1 MSPAP
6 SDRDRLRRDDTE
18 PSRAA
23 GLTVTLWSIAA
34 LIATLELV
42 MWWAARI
49 YS

>member
-1 MSPAP
+1 VSAVPP
-6 SDRDRLRRDDTE
+6 DRERLTRDEGE
-18 PSRAA
+18 PSAAA

-42 MWWAARI
+42 IWWAARI